1 MPVRSALVKD
11 YTIVAKGR
19 PIPIHGCP
27 LIMGIVNITPDSFSD
42 GGRYLAA
49 DRAVAQALA
58 LVDQGADI
66 LDLGAESTRPGASP
80 VCEQEEMDRLLP
92 VLSEVV
98 KRTAVSVSVDT
109 MKSRVARAALDAG
122 ASIINDV
129 TAMRFD
135 PEMAQVVA
143 TYGAGVVLMHMQGT
157 PVTMQESPH
166 YDNVV
171 SEVGAFFEE
180 RIDAAERAGIAKSHI
195 VLDPGFGFGKL
206 QMHNLELLNRLSA
219 FSRFNC
225 PLLVGLSRK
234 AFLGKIIDRPV
245 QDREWGTAAA
255 VAIAVD
261 RGAAIIRVH
270 DVASMKDVVKVAAAV
285 RSAPLTLKQEND
297 A

>member
-1 MPVRSALVKD
+1 MSVRSDLVKD
-11 YTIVAKGR
+11 YTILAKGR

-27 LIMGIVNITPDSFSD
+27 LMMGIVNITPDSFSD
-42 GGRYLAA
+42 GGRYLAV

-58 LVDQGADI
+58 LVEQGADI
-66 LDLGAESTRPGASP
+66 LDLGAESTRPGATP

-98 KRTAVSVSVDT
+98 KRTTVPVSADT

-143 TYGAGVVLMHMQGT
+143 QYGAAVVLMHMQGM
-157 PVTMQESPH
+157 PMTMQNAPRYE
-166 YDNVV
+166 NVV
-171 SEVGAFFEE
+171 AEVGDFFEE

-206 QMHNLELLNRLSA
+206 QVHNFGLLNHLSV
-219 FSRFNC
+219 FSRFGC

-234 AFLGKIIDRPV
+234 AFLGKILDRPV

-255 VAIAVD
+255 VAVAVD

-270 DVASMKDVVKVAAAV
+270 EVAAMKDVVKVAVAV
-285 RSAPLTLKQEND
+285 RSAPLTLKQEYY

>member
-1 MPVRSALVKD
+1 MKD
-11 YTIVAKGR
+11 YTILAKGR
-19 PIPIHGCP
+19 PIPIHDCP

-42 GGRYLAA
+42 GGRYLAV

-66 LDLGAESTRPGASP
+66 LDLGAESTRPGAIP
-80 VCEQEEMDRLLP
+80 VSEQEEMDRLLP

-98 KRTAVSVSVDT
+98 KQTTVPVSVDT
-109 MKSRVARAALDAG
+109 MKSRVARAALAAG

-135 PEMAQVVA
+135 PDMAQVVA

-157 PVTMQESPH
+157 PLTMQESPH
-166 YDNVV
+166 YENVV
-171 SEVGAFFEE
+171 SEVGEFFEE
-180 RIDAAERAGIAKSHI
+180 RIDAAQQAGIAKSHI

-206 QMHNLELLNRLSA
+206 QVHNFELLNRLSA
-219 FSRFNC
+219 FSRFGC

-234 AFLGKIIDRPV
+234 ALLGKILDRPV

-255 VAIAVD
+255 VAMAVD

-270 DVASMKDVVKVAAAV
+270 EVAAMKDVVKVAAAV
-285 RSAPLTLKQEND
+285 RWAPLILKQED
-297 A
+297 YA

>member
-1 MPVRSALVKD
+1 
-11 YTIVAKGR
+11 
-19 PIPIHGCP
+19 
-27 LIMGIVNITPDSFSD
+27 
-42 GGRYLAA
+42 
-49 DRAVAQALA
+49 
-58 LVDQGADI
+58 
-66 LDLGAESTRPGASP
+66 
-80 VCEQEEMDRLLP
+80 MDRLLP

-98 KRTAVSVSVDT
+98 KQTAVPVSVDT

-135 PEMAQVVA
+135 PDMVQVVA
-143 TYGAGVVLMHMQGT
+143 AYGAGVVLMHMQGT

-166 YDNVV
+166 YENVV
-171 SEVGAFFEE
+171 SEVREFFDE

-206 QMHNLELLNRLSA
+206 QVHNLKLLNEMSV
-219 FSRFNC
+219 FSRFGC

-234 AFLGKIIDRPV
+234 AFLGKILERPV

-255 VAIAVD
+255 VALAVD

-285 RSAPLTLKQEND
+285 RSAPLTVKQED
-297 A
+297 YA

>member
-1 MPVRSALVKD
+1 MKD
-11 YTIVAKGR
+11 YTIHAKGR
-19 PIPIHGCP
+19 LIPIHGCP
-27 LIMGIVNITPDSFSD
+27 LMMGIVNITPDSFSD
-42 GGRYLAA
+42 GGRYVDV
-49 DRAVAQALA
+49 DRAVARAVA
-58 LVDQGADI
+58 LVAEGADI
-66 LDLGAESTRPGASP
+66 LDLGAESTRPGATP
-80 VCEQEEMDRLLP
+80 VGEQEEMDRLLP

-98 KRTAVSVSVDT
+98 KQTAVPVSVDT

-135 PEMAQVVA
+135 PDMVQVVA
-143 TYGAGVVLMHMQGT
+143 AYGAGVVLMHMQGT

-166 YDNVV
+166 YENVV
-171 SEVGAFFEE
+171 SEVREFFDE

-206 QMHNLELLNRLSA
+206 QVHNLKLLNEISV
-219 FSRFNC
+219 FSRFGC

-234 AFLGKIIDRPV
+234 AFLGKILERPV

-255 VAIAVD
+255 VTLAVD

-285 RSAPLTLKQEND
+285 RSAPLTVKQED
-297 A
+297 YA